1 MVALRCTTAWK
12 TKPFDVM
19 VYADKLGVDIS
30 LLAGL
35 SFLANIV
42 ANHHYSEMSALCIQ
56 YWTSILNVGL

>member
-1 MVALRCTTAWK
+1 MVALHCTTTWK
-12 TKPFDVM
+12 TKQFDVM

-42 ANHHYSEMSALCIQ
+42 TIHHYSEMSGLCIQ
-56 YWTSILNVGL
+56 YWISILDVGL